1 MTIEE
6 LRAYPNLGQL
16 TDEQANAI
24 LKTLETFASV
34 VFEYT
39 CHQNGIL
46 IDNQLD
52 TDKTD
57 TTNLNFAA

>member
-1 MTIEE
+1 MTVEE
-6 LRAYPNLGQL
+6 LRAYPNLAQL

-24 LKTLETFASV
+24 LKTLDSLASV

-52 TDKTD
+52 TDKSD
-57 TTNLNFAA
+57 HTNLNFAA

>member
-1 MTIEE
+1 MTVEE
-6 LRAYPNLGQL
+6 LKAYPNLGQL
-16 TDEQANAI
+16 TDEQAKGI
-24 LKTLETFASV
+24 LNTLNTLASM

-52 TDKTD
+52 ITEEDKT
-57 TTNLNFAA
+57 NINFAA